1 MNAATY
7 TDRAAAIQRSTA
19 ANALHTG
26 QARHALGQ
34 LTAAELDT
42 LTRWALKVHARL
54 EQEKSHVPATPAR

>member
-1 MNAATY
+1 MNAAE
-7 TDRAAAIQRSTA
+7 RAARIQTA
-19 ANALHTG
+19 TANTALHTG

-54 EQEKSHVPATPAR
+54 HAQEESHVSATTAR